1 MAFEIAPL
9 PESLGA
15 EVCGWKPEQDLTP
28 ADLAQLLRALR
39 RHLVLVFRGQRSPI
53 DEELVSFGRCFG
65 DLAPGATIFGDPA
78 ERPEI
83 LPITNLRDER
93 GDPLGT
99 AGSAAL
105 LWHLDYS
112 YLPRVAK
119 ETFLEAVEIPEAACR
134 THFCDTYSALETL
147 PPDQVKQLREL
158 SAGHDVRG
166 AVPPED
172 RAAIEADVERK
183 RARDR
188 RKGIRRERIPRSV
201 YPVIRRHP
209 DSGRESLY
217 VSPGMTTHI
226 VDVDAEE
233 SRELLDS
240 LHAHQ
245 LQPELTYTHEWRMGD
260 LVLFD
265 AFGVMHAR
273 DRIPAGVRRYMRQMS
288 TFA

>member
-9 PESLGA
+9 AAPLGA
-15 EVCGWKPEQDLTP
+15 EVCGWKPEQPLGDE
-28 ADLAQLLRALR
+28 DLAQLLRALR
-39 RHLVLVFRGQRSPI
+39 RHLVLVFRGQRSPTD
-53 DEELVSFGRCFG
+53 DELISFGSRFG
-65 DLAPGATIFGDPA
+65 ELAPGAAIFGDPA

-83 LPITNLRDER
+83 LPITNLRDQD

-119 ETFLEAVEIPEAACR
+119 ETFLEAIEIPETPCR

-147 PPDQVKQLREL
+147 PADQAKRLREL
-158 SAGHDVRG
+158 KAGHDVRG

-172 RAAIEADVERK
+172 RVSIEADVERK

-188 RKGIRRERIPRSV
+188 RQGVQRARIPCSE

-217 VSPGMTTHI
+217 VSPGMTAHI
-226 VDVDAEE
+226 VGLEARE
-233 SRELLDS
+233 SRELLDV
-240 LHAHQ
+240 LHARQ
-245 LQPELTYTHEWRMGD
+245 LQPELTYSHEWRLGD
-260 LVLFD
+260 LVVFD
-265 AFGVMHAR
+265 SFGVMHAR
-273 DRIPAGVRRYMRQMS
+273 DRIPPGARRYMRQMS
-288 TFA
+288 TLA

>member
-9 PESLGA
+9 PASLGA
-15 EVCGWKPEQDLTP
+15 EVGGWKPELPLREDE
-28 ADLAQLLRALR
+28 LAQLLRALR
-39 RHLVLVFRGQRSPI
+39 RHLVLVFRGQRSPT
-53 DEELVSFGRCFG
+53 DAELIAFGSRFG
-65 DLAPGATIFGDPA
+65 ELAPGATIFGDPA
-78 ERPEI
+78 EQPEI
-83 LPITNLRDER
+83 LPITNLRDAR

-99 AGSAAL
+99 AGSAEL

-119 ETFLEAVEIPEAACR
+119 ETFLEAVEIPETPCR
-134 THFCDTYSALETL
+134 THFCDTYAALETL
-147 PPDQVKQLREL
+147 PGDRVAQLRKL
-158 SAGHDVRG
+158 RAGHDVRG

-172 RAAIEADVERK
+172 QAEIEADVERK

-188 RKGIRRERIPRSV
+188 RQGIQRARIPCSE

-217 VSPGMTTHI
+217 VSPGMTTHL
-226 VDVDAEE
+226 VGVAAEE
-233 SRELLDS
+233 SRALLDS

-245 LQPELTYTHEWRMGD
+245 LASEFIYTHDWRVGD

-265 AFGVMHAR
+265 SFGVMHAR
-273 DRIPAGVRRYMRQMS
+273 DRIPAGARRYMRQMS
-288 TFA
+288 TFV